1 MARSLVSNPPYNM
14 RWKHP
19 MLAGMMH
26 QYAGFPMPPES
37 NANLAFVLNGLYLA
51 DDKIVF
57 LLPNGVMAPART
69 EKPILSMLV
78 QANLL
83 EAAIMLPDGMFE
95 STGIPVC
102 ILAFNKHKD
111 TAETVMIDLRQHYE
125 EEIRDQNGQFG
136 GASHEGRTYHKTVKI
151 VSDAVINQCLDAI
164 TNRKNIA
171 GLSQAVTIEDLKAHD
186 YCISPSQYVKPEP
199 TKAKRRAYQDI
210 VADYNRTVRMKN
222 AVRITFNRTAAK
234 RLGLDPSLYENDID
248 ISPSFKLVGCDAE
261 KDNFVH
267 FSANDGIRIECSTKD
282 QDIPIMISDF
292 IRSWTQYMRMLNNES
307 NRYLAEFR
315 DALLPDLMSGKTFL
329 IEMEDENDS
338 KRVTE

>member
-19 MLAGMMH
+19 MLSGMMP
-26 QYAGFPMPPES
+26 QYGGFPAPPES
-37 NANLAFVLNGLYLA
+37 NANFAFVLNGLYLA

-57 LLPNGVMAPART
+57 LLPNGVMTPAKT
-69 EKPILSMLV
+69 EKTILSILV

-83 EAAIMLPDGMFE
+83 EAVITLPNGMFE

-102 ILAFNKHKD
+102 VLVFNKHKD
-111 TAETVMIDLRQHYE
+111 TAETIMIDLRQHCE
-125 EEIRDQNGQFG
+125 EETRNQNGQFG

-151 VSDAVINQCLDAI
+151 VSDAVIDQCVDAI
-164 TNRKNIA
+164 TNHKSIA
-171 GLSQAVTIEDLKAHD
+171 GFSQVATIEDIKAQD
-186 YCISPSQYVKPEP
+186 FCISPSQYVKSEP
-199 TKAKRRAYQDI
+199 IGVRYRAYQDI
-210 VADYNRTVRMKN
+210 AADYNRSVRMKN

-234 RLGLDPSLYENDID
+234 RLGLDPSLYEYDTD

-267 FSANDGIRIECSTKD
+267 FSASDGIRIECSTKD
-282 QDIPIMISDF
+282 GNIPIIISDF
-292 IRSWTQYMRMLNNES
+292 VRSWTQYIRVLNNES

-315 DALLPDLMSGKTFL
+315 DALLHDLMCGK
-329 IEMEDENDS
+329 IEVKE
-338 KRVTE
+338 